1 MFLRLTKQQNC
12 LIFFQNTY
20 PKKLQFLFSLLNH
33 KKQFIK
39 YWYLII
45 TFIYKYHLILSIN
58 YNKFRQDFILHIQV
72 YLKMLLYH
80 VLFIFYIF
88 LYHVYQ
94 IILHVLTLFLNQLIR
109 YIFYSFSFK
118 VKINIIIFILFFNVV
133 ILY

>member
-1 MFLRLTKQQNC
+1 MFLHLTKQQIC
-12 LIFFQNTY
+12 LIFFQNIY
-20 PKKLQFLFSLLNH
+20 PRKLQFLFNLLNH

-39 YWYLII
+39 YLYSI
-45 TFIYKYHLILSIN
+45 IYKYHLILSIN

-94 IILHVLTLFLNQLIR
+94 IILHVLMSFQNQLIE
-109 YIFYSFSFK
+109 YTFYSFSFK
-118 VKINIIIFILFFNVV
+118 VKTNIITFILFFNIV
-133 ILY
+133 IFY

>member
-33 KKQFIK
+33 KKLFIK

-94 IILHVLTLFLNQLIR
+94 IILHVLMLFLNQLIG

-133 ILY
+133 IFY